1 MITVRPLTSNDFD
14 QWLPLW
20 RENCLDKIG
29 DEVTRETW
37 RRLLHPKMAVYGLAA
52 EYQGQIIGIMH
63 YILHPTTG
71 QIEPVCY
78 MQDLFITPTYRRNKV
93 ATRLIW
99 ELQETGKAQ
108 GWARIYWLAENS
120 NAAAVNLY
128 KTLGIRLDFGF
139 YVLPLANET
148 T

>member
-1 MITVRPLTSNDFD
+1 MTVRPLSREDYD

-20 RENCLDKIG
+20 RDNCEHKVG

-37 RRLLHPKMAVYGLAA
+37 RRLIHPKEPVFGLIA
-52 EYQGQIIGIMH
+52 ENDGHIAGLLH

-78 MQDLFITPTYRRNKV
+78 MQDVYISPTHRRQGL
-93 ATRLIW
+93 ARRLIW
-99 ELQETGKAQ
+99 ELQETGKAE
-108 GWARIYWLAENS
+108 GWARIYWLAQNS
-120 NAAAVNLY
+120 NEAAVNLY

-139 YVLPLANET
+139 YVLPIENET